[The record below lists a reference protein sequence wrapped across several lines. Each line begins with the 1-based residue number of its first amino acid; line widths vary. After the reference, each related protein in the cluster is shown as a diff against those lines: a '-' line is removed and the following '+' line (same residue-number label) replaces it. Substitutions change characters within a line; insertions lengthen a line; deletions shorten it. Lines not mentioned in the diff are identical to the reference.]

1 MNRPPESECKDLAS
15 VYGTEAE
22 GRIGEQVL
30 NCLQLALSYA
40 EDDYARGEEVNF
52 KLSPRLKSA
61 IENLSAKSETS
72 TTAFTNIVTAIS
84 IKAARPEIDVRY
96 HQVQIQN
103 QTNRPAGF
111 NFRGVSEKNIYP
123 WLSKNEFNGAKSGW
137 QTRTFERPKPYFLSY
152 DENIGTIK
160 TSFLEIYDELE
171 SGDCD
176 PFEALRFLI
185 YKQIQMRA
193 KKGIII
199 AEPKTRDIATI
210 VRMLTEHFSQ
220 TYKNKGASRLPV
232 LAFHAIYTV
241 LVREMQRFHGMSIR
255 PLESHSAADAQTGAI
270 GDIEIARSDG
280 SIFEALEIKHN
291 IPIDSTIIEH
301 VKRKVMDK
309 SVDRY
314 YVLTTHISSDKPGL
328 EEELTSIQAR
338 FGCQVIVNGVYR
350 SLYYYLRLLSDPSSF
365 APEYAALLKNERAIS
380 FEHREAWN
388 RIAMG

>member
-40 EDDYARGEEVNF
+40 EDDYAKGEEVNF

-84 IKAARPEIDVRY
+84 IKTARPEIDVRY

-185 YKQIQMRA
+185 YKQIQIRA

-241 LVREMQRFHGMSIR
+241 LVREIQRFHGMSIR

-365 APEYAALLKNERAIS
+365 APEYAALLKTERAIS